1 MPARRSKKNI
11 GPRKSHHDRRR
22 RDSSTSSGGKSQ
34 VLARLT
40 PDESAGVLRA
50 LLERHPG
57 LAAEAEELA
66 AATVADV
73 DAQAVADDVEQAVLA
88 LDIDQLG
95 TRAGRTRWGYVEP
108 TEAAWELLG
117 EVIEPFLA
125 EMTRHIEL
133 AFEAPAVAQC
143 SGIVLGLHRCRGKNS
158 DDVLGWAE
166 DFPAETAGQAVATL
180 ARDSAA
186 KYRRAWSLPA
196 AVVDQVPDW
205 AEMIARCSRPASRGR
220 RRSASYN
227 T

>member
-1 MPARRSKKNI
+1 MEIA
-11 GPRKSHHDRRR
+11 PRQAASRFFDEQR
-22 RDSSTSSGGKSQ
+22 GKIQ
-34 VLARLT
+34 VLATLT

-66 AATVADV
+66 AATVTDV
-73 DAQAVADDVEQAVLA
+73 DVQAVADDVEQAVLG

-95 TRAGRTRWGYVEP
+95 ARAGRTRWGYVEP
-108 TEAAWELLG
+108 TDAACELLG
-117 EVIEPFLA
+117 EAIEPFLA

-133 AFEAPAVAQC
+133 GFEAAAIAQC
-143 SGIVLGLHRCRGKNS
+143 AGIVLGLHRCRGKNS
-158 DDVLGWAE
+158 DEILGWAE
-166 DFPAETAGQAVATL
+166 DFPAETAGDAVATL

-186 KYRRAWSLPA
+186 KYRRAWRLPE
-196 AVVDQVPDW
+196 AVVDQVQDW
-205 AEMIARCSRPASRGR
+205 AEMIARCSRPASRGC